1 MPISVIEIGR
11 RLAKLRKVPA
21 RDTGEDWTQARVA
34 RQLGIAPNMIYR
46 LEYGGASIANLSKLL
61 EFYYNQG
68 FDTNWVMVSDNS
80 SVRMY
85 REVKP
90 ADQELMQTLQ
100 KLKEILNNTFP

>member
-1 MPISVIEIGR
+1 MSISVIEMGT
-11 RLAKLRKVPA
+11 RLAKLRKALA
-21 RDTGEDWTQARVA
+21 RESGQDWTQARVA
-34 RQLGIAPNMIYR
+34 QQLGIAPNMIYR
-46 LEYGGASIANLSKLL
+46 LEYGGGSLENLAKLL

-80 SVRMY
+80 SIPMY